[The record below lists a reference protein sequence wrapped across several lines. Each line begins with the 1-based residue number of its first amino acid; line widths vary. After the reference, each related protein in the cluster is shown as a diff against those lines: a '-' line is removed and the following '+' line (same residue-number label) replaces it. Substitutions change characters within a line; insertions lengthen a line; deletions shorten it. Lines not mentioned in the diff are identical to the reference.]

1 MAGPWSLPSVPVT
14 AAPSVTCVHTQGT
27 KRQSFRI
34 YSVLKDF
41 SPFLPLRRGFGS
53 ACCNTKVLAV
63 ILFSTS

>member
-1 MAGPWSLPSVPVT
+1 MAGPWSLPSLPVA
-14 AAPSVTCVHTQGT
+14 AAPSITRVHPQGT

-34 YSVLKDF
+34 YSGLKDF

-63 ILFSTS
+63 TLFSAS